1 MTSQPAAGT
10 ANKRGPVTFIVITAF
25 LNLAGIGIIAPVL
38 NFLTGRYVDDPTQAA
53 WAVSLL
59 FTSYSLF
66 QFIATP
72 TLGALSDRFGRRPVL
87 LLCLLGSA
95 FGYLLLGIGGALWV
109 LFLGRIID
117 GITGGNIGII
127 YAYAA
132 DITTP
137 KERTR
142 FFGLL
147 GAAAGTGF
155 VIGPVFGGLIYSA
168 TGLLEAPMYAAAV
181 VTLLN
186 VVWGYFV
193 MPESLIPERRA
204 RSISFNKLNPFVQ
217 LLTVFRITQI
227 RLLLIGV
234 LVWTVAFAVLQSNVS
249 YLAENRLGWTPRDT
263 NALFFAIGLI
273 QIITQGM
280 LLRRLVN
287 RFGEGRLL
295 IAGMINLLIGLL
307 LVAVT
312 ALTMS
317 APLIFV
323 AILFTSFGNGLII
336 PTSGAL
342 LSQAVSVREQ
352 GLIQGGNQSVQAL
365 GRVLGPIYGG
375 YTFTSFGGA
384 VTYVGAAVMMLGALV
399 VGGAGLRALAAYTA
413 AHSAAGAPTAEPA
426 VESAQS

>member
-1 MTSQPAAGT
+1 MNDPIVAETT
-10 ANKRGPVTFIVITAF
+10 APPSRRRGGPVTFIILTAF

-38 NFLTGRYVDDPTQAA
+38 NFLTGRYVADPDQSA

-72 TLGALSDRFGRRPVL
+72 TLGTLSDRFGRRPIL

-95 FGYLLLGIGGALWV
+95 AGYLLLGIGGALWV

-137 KERTR
+137 QDRTR

-147 GAAAGTGF
+147 GAASGMGF
-155 VIGPVFGGLIYSA
+155 VIGPVFGGVIYSA
-168 TGLLEAPMYAAAV
+168 TGLLEAPMYAAAI

-186 VVWGYFV
+186 VIWGWFV
-193 MPESLIPERRA
+193 MPESLAPERRA
-204 RSISFNKLNPFVQ
+204 RAINLRQLNPFVQ
-217 LLTVFRITQI
+217 LLNVFRIPQI
-227 RLLLIGV
+227 RALLIAV
-234 LVWTVAFAVLQSNVS
+234 LVWTVAFAVIQSNIAL
-249 YLAENRLGWTPRDT
+249 LAETRLGWTPRDT
-263 NALFFAIGLI
+263 NGLFFAIGLI

-295 IAGMINLLIGLL
+295 IGGMLSLLTGLL
-307 LVAVT
+307 LVALT
-312 ALTMS
+312 AATASTAIIFS
-317 APLIFV
+317 AV
-323 AILFTSFGNGLII
+323 LFTSFGNGLII

-342 LSQAVSVREQ
+342 LSKAVGVREQ

-365 GRVLGPIYGG
+365 GRVLGPVYAG
-375 YTFTSFGGA
+375 YTYTGFGA
-384 VTYVGAAVMMLGALV
+384 VATYAGAAGMMLVALAAA
-399 VGGAGLRALAAYTA
+399 GAGLRALARRQDRP
-413 AHSAAGAPTAEPA
+413 GVEP
-426 VESAQS
+426 VRP

>member
-1 MTSQPAAGT
+1 MNDPIAVESSAPSSGKGGGT
-10 ANKRGPVTFIVITAF
+10 VTFIVITAF

-38 NFLTGRYVDDPTQAA
+38 NFLTGRYVTDPDQAT

-72 TLGALSDRFGRRPVL
+72 TLGALSDRFGRRPIL

-95 FGYLLLGIGGALWV
+95 IGYLLLGIGGALWV

-137 KERTR
+137 NERTR

-155 VIGPVFGGLIYSA
+155 VIGPVFGGVIYSA
-168 TGLLEAPMYAAAV
+168 TGLLEAPMYAAAL

-186 VVWGYFV
+186 VIWGWFV

-204 RSISFNKLNPFVQ
+204 RTISARQLNPFVQ
-217 LLTVFRITQI
+217 LLTVFRIPQL
-227 RLLLIGV
+227 RALLIAV
-234 LVWTVAFAVLQSNVS
+234 LVWTIAFAVLQSNIAL
-249 YLAENRLGWTPRDT
+249 LAETRLGWTPRDT
-263 NALFFAIGLI
+263 NALFFVIGLI
-273 QIITQGM
+273 QIITQGG

-295 IAGMINLLIGLL
+295 LGGMLSLLIGLL
-307 LVAVT
+307 LVAFT
-312 ALTMS
+312 ALTAS
-317 APLIFV
+317 AAVIFIAV
-323 AILFTSFGNGLII
+323 LFTSLGNGLII

-342 LSQAVSVREQ
+342 LSKAVSVREQ

-365 GRVLGPIYGG
+365 GRVLGPVYAGST
-375 YTFTSFGGA
+375 YTA
-384 VTYVGAAVMMLGALV
+384 LGAAATYSGAAGMMLLAMAAAGI
-399 VGGAGLRALAAYTA
+399 GLRTLARRQTA
-413 AHSAAGAPTAEPA
+413 PPPEVTGAHP
-426 VESAQS
+426 

>member
-1 MTSQPAAGT
+1 MNDPIVAETT
-10 ANKRGPVTFIVITAF
+10 APPSRRRGGPVTFIVLTAF

-38 NFLTGRYVDDPTQAA
+38 NFLTGRYVADPDQSA

-72 TLGALSDRFGRRPVL
+72 TLGALSDRFGRRPIL

-95 FGYLLLGIGGALWV
+95 AGYLLLGIGGALWV

-137 KERTR
+137 QDRTR

-147 GAAAGTGF
+147 GAASGMGF
-155 VIGPVFGGLIYSA
+155 VIGPVFGGVIYSA
-168 TGLLEAPMYAAAV
+168 TGLLEAPMYAAAI

-186 VVWGYFV
+186 VIWGWFV
-193 MPESLIPERRA
+193 MPESLAPERRA
-204 RSISFNKLNPFVQ
+204 RAINLRQLNPFVQ
-217 LLTVFRITQI
+217 LLNVFRIPQI
-227 RLLLIGV
+227 RALLIAV
-234 LVWTVAFAVLQSNVS
+234 LVWTVAFAVIQSNIAL
-249 YLAENRLGWTPRDT
+249 LAETRLGWTPRDT
-263 NALFFAIGLI
+263 NGLFFAIGLI

-295 IAGMINLLIGLL
+295 IGGMLSLLTGLL
-307 LVAVT
+307 LVA
-312 ALTMS
+312 
-317 APLIFV
+317 
-323 AILFTSFGNGLII
+323 
-336 PTSGAL
+336 
-342 LSQAVSVREQ
+342 
-352 GLIQGGNQSVQAL
+352 
-365 GRVLGPIYGG
+365 
-375 YTFTSFGGA
+375 
-384 VTYVGAAVMMLGALV
+384 
-399 VGGAGLRALAAYTA
+399 
-413 AHSAAGAPTAEPA
+413 
-426 VESAQS
+426 